1 MNRLRVAALALALVG
16 LGSAA
21 AVISSQPRDELAD
34 ALLTATAEVGAVR
47 LEVVGTGVIERD
59 GLYALAFGQP
69 ERRITEGD
77 VSSSGGTTDS
87 TAAATDLPVPKVT
100 AIQVAVGD
108 VVVAGDILASADTTD
123 LVRALDIARVYRYLA
138 KQEAAKAA
146 TTATLYPTT
155 ANTLLSLQA
164 QAEVARIRSEIA
176 ALEQKIAAMT
186 LRAPVGGTIVSM
198 AAVVGQPIPSADAI
212 IIDSGSRGVTIQIP
226 EADIAA
232 LSVGQPA
239 SVGVTALGMTLT
251 GTVVT
256 IGETVAAGGDTIVSF
271 PVRIGLERAPAQLRA
286 GMSAQVSITIASVDG
301 VVTVPSTAIGGS
313 SAGRWVAVL
322 SPDGTVATRGVTVG
336 LVDDTVAEITSGLT
350 AGEVVVT
357 GTTST
362 ATDGSTGG
370 ASSETGEEAGPRGGP
385 FLEGGPRP

>member
-286 GMSAQVSITIASVDG
+286 GMSAQVSITIASADG

>member
-1 MNRLRVAALALALVG
+1 MNRFRVAALALALVG

-21 AVISSQPRDELAD
+21 AVITSQPRDELA
-34 ALLTATAEVGAVR
+34 AELLTATADVGSVR

-59 GLYALAFGQP
+59 GLFALAFGQP

-77 VSSSGGTTDS
+77 VSSTGGTTDS
-87 TAAATDLPVPKVT
+87 AVGVTDLPVPKVT
-100 AIQVAVGD
+100 TIQAAVGD
-108 VVVAGDILASADTTD
+108 VVVAGDILAAADTTD
-123 LVRALDIARVYRYLA
+123 LVRALDIAKAYRYLA
-138 KQEAAKAA
+138 RKEAATAEA
-146 TTATLYPTT
+146 TATLYPTT

-164 QAEVARIRSEIA
+164 QAEVARIRSEIG
-176 ALEQKIAAMT
+176 ALEQTIAAMT

-212 IIDSGSRGVTIQIP
+212 VVDSGSRGVTIQIP

-239 SVGVTALGMTLT
+239 SVGVAALGMTLT
-251 GTVVT
+251 GNVVT

-271 PVRIGLERAPAQLRA
+271 PVRIGLERAPSQLRA
-286 GMSAQVSITIASVDG
+286 GMSAQVSITIASVAG

-313 SAGRWVAVL
+313 SGGRWVAVL
-322 SPDGTVATRGVTVG
+322 SADGTVATRGVTVG
-336 LVDDTVAEITSGLT
+336 LVDDTVSEITSGLT

-362 ATDGSTGG
+362 ATDGSTSGS
-370 ASSETGEEAGPRGGP
+370 SSESADEAGPRGGP